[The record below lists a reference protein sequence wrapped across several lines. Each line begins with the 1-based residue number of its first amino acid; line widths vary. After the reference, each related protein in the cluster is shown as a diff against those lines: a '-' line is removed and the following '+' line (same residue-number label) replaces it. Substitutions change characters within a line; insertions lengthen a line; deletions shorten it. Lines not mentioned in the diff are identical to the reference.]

1 MNARILVV
9 DAARRRWSLRTVR
22 SEDIT
27 DDPRRDYLLL
37 GGEALCQRLLYED
50 RSALVIARGPLAF
63 LPGNKTTVGYLS
75 PLTGLPHY
83 SFVGG
88 RAHAELLNLGLDAVM
103 LVGEDVPR
111 ADAVYLT
118 IRGSAPSLKV
128 TWVDA
133 GDLPKGQRSSFY
145 RLAERELIGDP
156 ERGSIFTV
164 GEGALYG
171 YPIAN
176 LAVDGIYHAGR
187 GGAGRVFARF
197 IRALVLQ
204 GDPVDPAGWLVGRM
218 DAVFDVRDREVRPR
232 LEVYGDRLSR
242 RDGGTVTKLYVTG
255 SGKHPT
261 LPARNAQRLGYA
273 LSDLGARK
281 VLSAQRVGQTG
292 CRWCQVNCRHWHWVD
307 VDYTP
312 QGRDRYLDDFE
323 PTYAIYAM
331 LDLMPTGESLR
342 DRLALIDAVE
352 KQVVVPIEQLGVDV
366 IDTGV
371 GMAALFE
378 GLERGRIPL
387 ADVPEEL
394 RAGPYLGSVEK
405 AAAVVEGM
413 REGSDAPALRALG
426 AGPQGLAAC
435 YPILQDSVFTCGA
448 GTLGNPGHA
457 NALWTFLMPFS
468 RFFGH
473 YSGQIYKVSGELKP
487 NMDSEE
493 LHALFEAVIQ
503 AMLRREFFG
512 ILGNALS
519 ACAFTFVVFSQEGEG
534 EVLDDSDLLARTLGA
549 YGITV
554 NRMELEWFAEAF
566 WAQSI
571 AFKLECGW
579 RPPDVAD
586 FPLRVFET
594 LSRVLN
600 RPVEEIWRLMDL
612 LIQEWKRQAGDV
624 LAKFGYDL
632 SMSDL

>member
-9 DAARRRWSLRTVR
+9 DAARRRWHLRVVR
-22 SEDIT
+22 SEDTT

-37 GGEALCQRLLYED
+37 GGEALCQRLLFEE
-50 RSALVIARGPLAF
+50 REALVIARGPLAF

-103 LVGEDVPR
+103 LVGVDSPQTGST
-111 ADAVYLT
+111 YLT

-128 TWVDA
+128 AWVDA
-133 GDLPKGQRSSFY
+133 GGLPKGQRSSFY
-145 RLAERELIGDP
+145 HLAEKELGDDP

-164 GEGALYG
+164 GEGALFG
-171 YPIAN
+171 YPTAN

-187 GGAGRVFARF
+187 GGAGHVFARF

-204 GDPVDPAGWLVGRM
+204 GDPVDPAGWLVGRT
-218 DAVFDVRDREVRPR
+218 DAVFDVRDLEVRPR
-232 LEVYGDRLSR
+232 LEVYGERLSR
-242 RDGGTVTKLYVTG
+242 RDGGTVTKLYATG
-255 SGKHPT
+255 SGERPT
-261 LPARNAQRLGYA
+261 LPARNAQRVGYA

-281 VLSAQRVGQTG
+281 VFSAQRVGQTG

-307 VDYTP
+307 VDYAP

-331 LDLMPTGESLR
+331 LDLLPAGESLR
-342 DRLALIDAVE
+342 DRLALIDEVE
-352 KQVVVPIEQLGVDV
+352 KRIIVPVEQLGVDV
-366 IDTGV
+366 IDIGV

-378 GLERGRIPL
+378 GLERGWIPL
-387 ADVPEEL
+387 EDVPEKL
-394 RAGPYLGSVEK
+394 RNGPYLGRVEK
-405 AAAVVEGM
+405 AAEVVEAL
-413 REGSDAPALRALG
+413 REGSDAPALQSLG
-426 AGPQGLAAC
+426 AGPQGLAAR
-435 YPILQDSVFTCGA
+435 YPMLRDTVFTCGA

-473 YSGQIYKVSGELKP
+473 YSGQIYKVPGELKP
-487 NMDSEE
+487 HMNSDE

-503 AMLRREFFG
+503 SMLRREYFG

-519 ACAFTFVVFSQEGEG
+519 ACAFTFVVFSQDGKGEA
-534 EVLDDSDLLARTLGA
+534 LDDSDLLARTMGA
-549 YGITV
+549 YGITA
-554 NRMELEWFAEAF
+554 NRMALEWFAEAF

-571 AFKLECGW
+571 AFKMECGW
-579 RPPDVAD
+579 QPPDAAS
-586 FPLRVFET
+586 FPLRVFEI
-594 LSRVLN
+594 LSQVLD
-600 RPVEEIWRLMDL
+600 RPVEEVRVLMDM
-612 LIQEWKRQAGDV
+612 LIEEWKRQAGEV
-624 LAKFGYDL
+624 LAKFGYEL